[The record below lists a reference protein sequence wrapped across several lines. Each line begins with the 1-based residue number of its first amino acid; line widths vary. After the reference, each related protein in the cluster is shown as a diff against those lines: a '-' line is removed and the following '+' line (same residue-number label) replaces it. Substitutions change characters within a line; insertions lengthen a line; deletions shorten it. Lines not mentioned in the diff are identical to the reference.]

1 MNTHDDEIVLR
12 FSVADPLVHSRKLI
26 DWLTCSVQFRVE
38 LVPEGAPS
46 YVVEEEIGVIL
57 KAGQKI
63 FLNVAQ
69 VPVQNGRQGSGAR

>member
-1 MNTHDDEIVLR
+1 M
-12 FSVADPLVHSRKLI
+12 
-26 DWLTCSVQFRVE
+26 E